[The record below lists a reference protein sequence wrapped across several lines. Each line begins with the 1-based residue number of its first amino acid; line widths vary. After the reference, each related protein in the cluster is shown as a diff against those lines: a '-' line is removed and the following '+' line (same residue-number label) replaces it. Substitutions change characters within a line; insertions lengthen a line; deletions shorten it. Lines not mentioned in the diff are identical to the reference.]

1 MNKEY
6 SRLKWKIFLLVL
18 GIIAAAL
25 AVGGALMHF
34 VVDGFLQDPFAR
46 VMVQVFQQLFGL
58 SRSAAEEAYRSVFW
72 DHKDIWVMAGY
83 TLLVLVSFYIGLSY
97 FTRYFREIGRGLDK
111 LTMFPIEDMT
121 FSPELDFMEKKM
133 TTVKAALEKRDR
145 DAKDAEQKKN
155 DLVMYLA
162 HDIKTPLTS
171 VIAYLSL
178 LDESPDM
185 PTEQRAKYVGLTLDK
200 AYRLEQLID
209 EFFEITRFNLQCM
222 VLNRE
227 ELDLRYM
234 LLQMADEFYPLVT
247 PQGKSI
253 VIDAPEELPITAD
266 PDKLA
271 RVFNNILKNAVAYSY
286 DGTAVTVTARREA
299 GRVTVVIA
307 NRGKTI
313 PENKLESI
321 FEKFYRLDN
330 ARSTRSGGS
339 GLGLAIAKEI
349 VAAHGGTIA
358 ARSEKECTTFTVTLP
373 VD

>member
-25 AVGGALMHF
+25 VAGGALMYF
-34 VVDGFLQDPFAR
+34 VVDGFMQDPFANF
-46 VMVQVFQQLFGL
+46 MVRLFQQLFGL
-58 SRSAAEEAYRSVFW
+58 SRSSAEAAYRSVFW
-72 DHKDIWVMAGY
+72 DHKSVWVMAGY
-83 TLLVLVSFYIGLSY
+83 TILLLVSFYIGLSY

-111 LTMFPIEDMT
+111 LTAFPIEDMT
-121 FSPELDFMEKKM
+121 FPPELDFMEKKM
-133 TTVKAALEKRDR
+133 TAVKAALEKRDR

-155 DLVMYLA
+155 DLVVYLA

-185 PTEQRAKYVGLTLDK
+185 PAEQRAKYVGLTLEK

-209 EFFEITRFNLQCM
+209 EFFEITRFNLQCI
-222 VLNRE
+222 VLNKE
-227 ELDLRYM
+227 ELDLNYM
-234 LLQMADEFYPLVT
+234 LLQMADEFYPIVT

-253 VIDAPEELPITAD
+253 LINAPEELTVCAD

-286 DGTAVTVTARREA
+286 DDSAITVTALREEHQ
-299 GRVTVVIA
+299 VTVIFS

-339 GLGLAIAKEI
+339 GLGLAIAREI
-349 VAAHGGTIA
+349 VTAHGGSISA
-358 ARSEKECTTFTVTLP
+358 HSEKERTTFTVTLP
-373 VD
+373 V